1 MAFTAAIDIPAR
13 FKHSKAVGPPLGLRP
28 ILNQS
33 GENDRIGR
41 ISQYCD
47 GMMQTLLYE
56 AIQPRQLYL
65 SGKSMSLQALLRT
78 KSIEQLQSELGR
90 AGQFRRVLGL
100 MQLTSIG
107 LGGLIG
113 AGIFVLTGVV
123 AATQAGPAVSLSFVI
138 AGIASAA
145 AALCYAEFAGMIPV
159 AGSAYTY
166 AYAVLGELVAWVIGW
181 DLLLE
186 YALVV
191 AVVSIGWSG
200 YLQALLSQFGLMLPT
215 WAMGAPRTG
224 AGHVLDLAAMLGSLG
239 VAGLLTLRIEWGAR
253 FNAAMVIIKIAAVI
267 LVIAAGLPYV
277 HTANWRPFMPYGFGG
292 VVEGAA
298 VVFFA
303 VFGYD
308 TLTTT
313 AEEARDPQRQLPRA
327 VLLSLGISLAL
338 YITMSLVLTG
348 LVRYDTLNNAAPIA
362 AAFTAIG
369 LPWVTLLVSAAAVA
383 GIASVML
390 AFMLGCARIWFAM
403 SRDGLLPAWFA
414 QVHPRFRTPHRPTL
428 IAGGLT
434 ALVAGF
440 FPIKEVAE
448 LVNIGTLSAFM
459 IICLAV
465 IVLRRTRPRVRRTF
479 RTPLVPWIPLA
490 GIGFSLWLLSKL
502 PTVAWERFVVWMA
515 LGLLLY
521 FSYGRRHSVLA
532 TRGSVR
538 IEGKSGGDAEDS
550 RLR

>member
-1 MAFTAAIDIPAR
+1 
-13 FKHSKAVGPPLGLRP
+13 
-28 ILNQS
+28 
-33 GENDRIGR
+33 
-41 ISQYCD
+41 
-47 GMMQTLLYE
+47 
-56 AIQPRQLYL
+56 
-65 SGKSMSLQALLRT
+65 MSLQALFRT
-78 KSIEQLQSELGR
+78 KSIEQLQSEAAR

-100 MQLTSIG
+100 WQLTAIG
-107 LGGLIG
+107 LGGIVG

-145 AALCYAEFAGMIPV
+145 AALSYAEFAGMIPV

-166 AYAVLGELVAWVIGW
+166 GYAVLGELAAWVIGW

-200 YLQALLSQFGLMLPT
+200 YLQALLGQLGLTLPSF
-215 WAMGAPRTG
+215 AMGAPGTG
-224 AGHVLDLAAMLGSLG
+224 PGHVLDLFATLGSLA

-253 FNAAMVIIKIAAVI
+253 FNTAMVIVKIAAVV
-267 LVIAAGLPYV
+267 LVIAVGLPHV
-277 HTANWRPFMPYGFGG
+277 HTANWHPFMPFGFGG
-292 VVEGAA
+292 VAEGAA

-308 TLTTT
+308 TLTTA

-327 VLLSLGISLAL
+327 VLVSLAVSLVL
-338 YITMSLVLTG
+338 YIAMSLVLTG
-348 LVRYDTLNNAAPIA
+348 IVRYDTLNSAAPVA

-390 AFMLGCARIWFAM
+390 AFLLGCARIWFSM

-414 QVHPRFRTPHRPTL
+414 KVHPRFRTPHRPTL

-440 FPIKEVAE
+440 YPIKEVAE
-448 LVNIGTLSAFM
+448 LVNIGTLSAFV

-465 IVLRRTRPRVRRTF
+465 IVLRRTRPDVRRTF
-479 RTPLVPWIPLA
+479 RTPLVPWIPLS
-490 GIGFSLWLLSKL
+490 GMGFSLWLLSKL
-502 PTVAWERFVVWMA
+502 PAVAWERFIVWMA

-521 FSYGRRHSVLA
+521 FSYGCRHSLLA
-532 TRGSVR
+532 KTGHAPFADKPAS
-538 IEGKSGGDAEDS
+538 DAENN
-550 RLR
+550 

>member
-1 MAFTAAIDIPAR
+1 MR
-13 FKHSKAVGPPLGLRP
+13 
-28 ILNQS
+28 
-33 GENDRIGR
+33 
-41 ISQYCD
+41 
-47 GMMQTLLYE
+47 
-56 AIQPRQLYL
+56 
-65 SGKSMSLQALLRT
+65 LQALLRT
-78 KSIEQLQSELGR
+78 KSIEQLQSEIGR

-100 MQLTSIG
+100 WQLTGIG

-113 AGIFVLTGVV
+113 VGIFVLTGVV

-200 YLQALLSQFGLMLPT
+200 YLQALLGQLGLTLPT
-215 WAMGAPRTG
+215 WAMGASRTG
-224 AGHVLDLAAMLGSLG
+224 AGHILDLAAMLGSLV

-277 HTANWRPFMPYGFGG
+277 HTANWHPFMPYGFGG
-292 VVEGAA
+292 VIEGAA

-308 TLTTT
+308 TLTTA

-327 VLLSLGISLAL
+327 VLLSLAISLAL

-348 LVRYDTLNNAAPIA
+348 LVRYDTLNNAAPVA

-369 LPWVTLLVSAAAVA
+369 LPWVTLIVSAAAVA

-390 AFMLGCARIWFAM
+390 AFMLGCARIWFAI
-403 SRDGLLPAWFA
+403 SRDGLLPPWFA

-448 LVNIGTLSAFM
+448 LVNIGTLSAFV

-465 IVLRRTRPRVRRTF
+465 IVLRRTRPDVRRTF

-502 PTVAWERFVVWMA
+502 PAVAWERFVVWMA

-521 FSYGRRHSVLA
+521 FSYGRWHSVLA
-532 TRGSVR
+532 KRGSVP
-538 IEGKSGGDAEDS
+538 IEGKSMGDAQS
-550 RLR
+550 H